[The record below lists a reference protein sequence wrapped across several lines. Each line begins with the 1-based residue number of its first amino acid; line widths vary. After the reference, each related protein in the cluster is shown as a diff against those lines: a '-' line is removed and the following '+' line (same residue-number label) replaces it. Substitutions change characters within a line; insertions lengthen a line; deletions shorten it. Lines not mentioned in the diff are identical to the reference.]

1 LYCLPGIYIEN
12 VIQDLLNI
20 DLYEPPHGGYNSFVY
35 TINNVSKSPL
45 PKDNLCQDKSHLIE
59 QFCLSFH
66 HFFQQMRR
74 SGNKEENKRIIMD
87 LEVVLKCTDY
97 PFIVQCTGCFITA
110 VSNLPF

>member
-1 LYCLPGIYIEN
+1 MCVNVVCIVYLVYIEN

-59 QFCLSFH
+59 QFCS
-66 HFFQQMRR
+66 
-74 SGNKEENKRIIMD
+74 
-87 LEVVLKCTDY
+87 
-97 PFIVQCTGCFITA
+97 
-110 VSNLPF
+110 